1 VNMSPAGDDH
11 PIVALYGEHYR
22 RLVRLAW
29 LLTHDEGRAE
39 ELVQDAFV
47 DLHQRWPKLADPSA
61 AVGYLRTSVVNRSRS
76 NLRHLKVVLAHRPD
90 RLIDIASAEA
100 DALERLHQ
108 QQIIASLHDLPTRQ
122 REVLIL
128 RYYGQ
133 LSEAEI
139 AEVLG
144 ISKGAVKSH
153 ASRGLHALR
162 PVLQARS

>member
-1 VNMSPAGDDH
+1 MEVSPVGAEH
-11 PIVALYGEHYR
+11 PVVALYDEHYR

-29 LLTHDEGRAE
+29 LLTRDEHRAE

-47 DLHQRWPKLADPSA
+47 DLHQRWDRLADQSA
-61 AVGYLRTSVVNRSRS
+61 AAGYLRTSVLNRSRS
-76 NLRHLKVVLAHRPD
+76 NLRHLKVVREHRPD
-90 RLIDIASAEA
+90 QLLDVASAESH
-100 DALERLHQ
+100 ALERLQHQ
-108 QQIIASLHDLPTRQ
+108 QIMAAVNNLPGRQ

-139 AEVLG
+139 AAALG

-162 PVLQARS
+162 PVLQAPS